1 MSCSQDE
8 NQNPVLDEDIVKL
21 LVSLHTQYR
30 DRLREIMQLED
41 GNAVTGYN
49 AKGDRQRGFDVLI
62 DEWMREWLI
71 RQGTDG
77 VLLSEELDDVEFG
90 APGAGYCFVVD
101 PVDGSDNFARGLPL
115 AALSIAVLPRNA
127 PLAPETVAHALVGD
141 VVERT
146 PIVASRGVGAYQCG
160 RRLKTSGVRNLRDA
174 LVSVELNHWSPG
186 RALAEALHACA
197 GVRAYGCASRA
208 MCLVATG
215 ALDAHV
221 DVRRR
226 LTPESFLAASLVVI
240 EAGGEVVQLDGSS
253 LGPFGGLRDRTTLIA
268 AATGALVKEITDAI
282 IV

>member
-115 AALSIAVLPRNA
+115 AALSIAVLPRSA
-127 PLAPETVAHALVGD
+127 PP
-141 VVERT
+141 
-146 PIVASRGVGAYQCG
+146 S
-160 RRLKTSGVRNLRDA
+160 
-174 LVSVELNHWSPG
+174 
-186 RALAEALHACA
+186 
-197 GVRAYGCASRA
+197 
-208 MCLVATG
+208 
-215 ALDAHV
+215 
-221 DVRRR
+221 
-226 LTPESFLAASLVVI
+226 
-240 EAGGEVVQLDGSS
+240 
-253 LGPFGGLRDRTTLIA
+253 
-268 AATGALVKEITDAI
+268 
-282 IV
+282 